1 MTVIAS
7 KNTKR
12 LAEIVLKLAEIS
24 REEGAISIEPDMLKK
39 FQKKLNQ
46 IDSYSNESLTAIL
59 TRVLN
64 RMVTEEDIEVLKELS
79 GKK

>member
-39 FQKKLNQ
+39 FQNKLNQ

-64 RMVTEEDIEVLKELS
+64 RMVTDEDIEVLKELS